1 MTTMLKKEVMR
12 RKKVSPLVICEC
24 HIHSKYMKISCL
36 MQQRLPWRSPSSSSS
51 SWIFSLY
58 QTKSGFL
65 SETLNLEAAPRMQ
78 AQSSTLSGGLYI
90 QPHIFFYLVFLSVV
104 VTSWFHCVQSLC
116 QTWNSWKLAKK
127 KKANVWHPALR
138 RYHVES
144 WCWKSGV
151 LVGWCS
157 SFASFQMFC
166 LQEVGYLSPFFHTIT
181 NFIV

>member
-78 AQSSTLSGGLYI
+78 AQSSTPSGGLYI

-127 KKANVWHPALR
+127 KKSQCVASCFKKISCRKLMLKKR
-138 RYHVES
+138 RSCGLVQFLCYFSDVLFAR
-144 WCWKSGV
+144 SG
-151 LVGWCS
+151 LP
-157 SFASFQMFC
+157 
-166 LQEVGYLSPFFHTIT
+166 EPFFSY
-181 NFIV
+181 NN